1 MQTIGS
7 QPALIDCSP
16 TIVSKRMILNVSY
29 DQAEI
34 LKNIA
39 TLHNGGR
46 PFELDPT
53 YSTGM
58 FYDKFPQPK
67 LRFDLNPQVE
77 GVEQADARCLP
88 LEDAKVSSMI
98 FDPPFV
104 ISGEKPTGKITK
116 RFSGFTSYQKLAEM
130 YQGAIQEAYRVLRHK
145 GLLVV
150 KCQDT
155 VAGGKNYQT
164 TWKVCEWAQQ
174 VGFGWKDTFFLVN
187 DRLLRDNRWQNQEHA
202 RKAVSLFL
210 CFTKKGGTR

>member
-16 TIVSKRMILNVSY
+16 TIVQRRMILNAGY
-29 DQAEI
+29 DQTEI
-34 LKNIA
+34 LRNIS
-39 TLHNGGR
+39 TLHNGGQ

-58 FYDKFPQPK
+58 FYKKFPQPRLK
-67 LRFDLNPQVE
+67 FDLSPQME
-77 GVEQADARCLP
+77 GVEQADAQCLP
-88 LEDAKVSSMI
+88 LKDAKVSSMI

-104 ISGEKPTGKITK
+104 ISGGQNGVVHQ
-116 RFSGFTSYQKLAEM
+116 RFSSFKTYGQLAEM
-130 YQGAIQEAYRVLRHK
+130 YQGAIREAYRVLKHK

-210 CFTKKGGTR
+210 CFTKKGR